1 MAKAKAGDKL
11 SCGVCGLVVTV
22 DEACGCASIEELVCC
37 GEVMKKGEAAAKR
50 ARKAAAAAAAPA
62 VKKTAA
68 KEAKPAA
75 KKKAVAKTTAKR
87 RLRKRSKKYRQTF
100 SNR

>member
-37 GEVMKKGEAAAKR
+37 GEVMKKGELAARR
-50 ARKAAAAAAAPA
+50 ARKAAATAAPA

-75 KKKAVAKTTAKR
+75 KKKAVAKTTAK
-87 RLRKRSKKYRQTF
+87 KTVAKKK
-100 SNR
+100 

>member
-1 MAKAKAGDKL
+1 M
-11 SCGVCGLVVTV
+11 VVTV

-50 ARKAAAAAAAPA
+50 ARKAAAAPA

-68 KEAKPAA
+68 KEARPAA
-75 KKKAVAKTTAKR
+75 KKKAVAKTTAK
-87 RLRKRSKKYRQTF
+87 KTVAKKK
-100 SNR
+100 